1 MILGILIYTTVR
13 VVPQDIVARIEDEIS
28 IQEKKEYQKQESE
41 VTLL

>member
-1 MILGILIYTTVR
+1 MILGILIYTAVR

-41 VTLL
+41 VALL